1 MPGLPASTE
10 IHKLITKKKV
20 YEQFGAEMSA
30 ERRRKFDT
38 DIARMTLTNEISPV
52 SVNLAPGENV
62 QSFFVLHVALKTRDF
77 DAQNIAYLARLFGQ
91 RLILVLEA
99 DNQWRLAV
107 WQTKLLMTDWAA
119 PDSFTIPLEGTNL
132 DKAWDNIV
140 SRIAGVELQHDK
152 TLDEQLAAAAQ
163 REKLQ
168 KEIAKLEKQA
178 RAEKQ
183 PKRKFELVQ
192 KAKALA
198 KQFEDL

>member
-1 MPGLPASTE
+1 MLGLPAFTE

-20 YEQFGAEMSA
+20 YEQFGAEMSVD
-30 ERRRKFDT
+30 RRRKFDV

-62 QSFFVLHVALKTRDF
+62 KSFFVLCVALKTSNF
-77 DAQNIAYLARLFGQ
+77 DAQNIAFLARLFGQ

-99 DNQWRLAV
+99 DHRQRLAV

-119 PDSFTIPLEGTNL
+119 PDSFVLPLEGTNL
-132 DKAWDNIV
+132 DKAWDSIV
-140 SRIAGVELQHDK
+140 SSIAGVELQHDK

-163 REKLQ
+163 CEKLQ
-168 KEIAKLEKQA
+168 KEITKLEKLA

-192 KAKALA
+192 RM
-198 KQFEDL
+198 KQLREENQ